1 MFYYSLDN
9 IFEGM
14 EGGND
19 ASQSSMPSAG
29 MPNNTMS
36 DQSSAPYP
44 VGGLFNI
51 PNYQPEGVNVPMPGT
66 HAPPST
72 PNATSQLSPSTS
84 TTNVN
89 ISTVRTGE

>member
-1 MFYYSLDN
+1 
-9 IFEGM
+9 M

-29 MPNNTMS
+29 MPNSTMS
-36 DQSSAPYP
+36 ESGQPSVPYP
-44 VGGLFNI
+44 YGGLFNI
-51 PNYQPEGVNVPMPGT
+51 PNYQPEGVNLPMPGT

-72 PNATSQLSPSTS
+72 PNGTSQLSPSTS

-89 ISTVRTGE
+89 ISTATTGE